1 MATLTSYE
9 EAAGAAQR
17 GSPWAAEAWE
27 GETGALKSKR
37 FSSDPDL
44 QGVMARTALLARR
57 GTKASRPVRSAGTG
71 VHLVQR
77 SLIDLGF
84 GLPKYGADGK
94 FGPETAGAV
103 RKFQAGRPG
112 LSSDGIV
119 GPSTLAALDAVIAQR
134 EGTITPP
141 APPVPPPTPPV
152 TKLHPSATYWKD
164 VLKIGLPNNRVEPLI
179 DGPAAFAAMKRAIES
194 TQTRGHY
201 VYLLGWWCDPWVNLA
216 GPGTSLLDLFGRAG
230 RAGVQIRG
238 LLWDP
243 SSLVYPNHAKLHS
256 AAVAAIN
263 RLPNCHF
270 QLDDAPGT
278 TKSHHQKLLIVRGS
292 QGLVAMAGG
301 VDVNADR
308 IHALPPP
315 THAYR
320 ADRPSDI
327 GWVGASGGSGSGS
340 GPGGSGEPLH
350 DVHALI
356 TGPNALP
363 LQRAFLRRWWSRSGS
378 RAVDNADPLRG
389 GFNDSLPPATGTHF
403 VRVGETFNGRLREPG
418 KFPIDSR
425 KVDAQDI
432 WLRCLLAARR
442 SIYMEEQYLSHPCAA
457 MAINRV
463 LPRLDHV
470 IILIPPSGITD
481 FPGRWERRMNFIRIA
496 SAGPHGH
503 KVRVYTRAVD
513 PGQACRRS
521 GRHVYVHAKTAMI
534 DDELAIIGS
543 ANCNHRG
550 WETDSE
556 LAVAVFEQIDGRVPL
571 AKQLR
576 MRLWAEHL
584 GVSASL
590 LGDPTRTKGLWDTAP
605 TRNVCRYDPRGGTDP
620 FLDGPKKL
628 VSDPA
633 DSRFGDPCRVLL

>member
-1 MATLTSYE
+1 MATLTGYE
-9 EAAGAAQR
+9 TWAEQTAGAS
-17 GSPWAAEAWE
+17 SPWAVAEWE

-37 FSSDPDL
+37 FASDPDL
-44 QGVMARTALLARR
+44 HAVMARTLLLARR
-57 GTKASRPVRSAGTG
+57 GTRRSLPVRSSGSA

-77 SLIDLGF
+77 TLIDFGF
-84 GLPKYGADGK
+84 SLPKYGADGK
-94 FGPETAGAV
+94 FGSETAGAV
-103 RKFQAGRPG
+103 RGFQVSRG
-112 LSSDGIV
+112 LSADSMV
-119 GPSTLAALDAVIAQR
+119 GPLTLGTLDAAIAQR
-134 EGTITPP
+134 EGTIMPP
-141 APPVPPPTPPV
+141 APVPTPPRPA
-152 TKLHPSATYWKD
+152 TKLHAGATYWKG
-164 VLKIGLPNNRVEPLI
+164 VLGIGLPNNRVEPLI
-179 DGPAAFAAMKRAIES
+179 DGPATFAMMKRLIDS
-194 TQTRGHY
+194 TQTRDHY
-201 VYLLGWWCDPWVNLA
+201 VYLLAWWCDPWVNLA
-216 GPGTSLLDLFGRAG
+216 GPGTSLLDLIARAG

-263 RLPNCHF
+263 RLPNCHV

-278 TKSHHQKLLIVRGS
+278 TKSHHQKLLVVRGS
-292 QGLVAMAGG
+292 LGLVAMAGG

-308 IHALPPP
+308 LHALPPP

-320 ADRPSDI
+320 PDRPSDI

-350 DVHALI
+350 DVHALV

-363 LQRAFLRRWWSRSGS
+363 LQRAFLRRWWARSGS
-378 RAVDNADPLRG
+378 RAIDGADPLRG
-389 GFNDSLPPATGTHF
+389 RFSDPLPPPTGTHF

-418 KFPIDSR
+418 RPPVDSR

-432 WLRCLLAARR
+432 WLRSILGARKF
-442 SIYMEEQYLSHPCAA
+442 IYMEEQYLSHPCAA
-457 MAINRV
+457 TAINRV

-481 FPGRWERRMNFIRIA
+481 FPGRWERRIEFIQKA

-556 LAVAVFEQIDGRVPL
+556 LAFAVFEQIDVPVPL
-571 AKQLR
+571 AKELR

-590 LGDPTRTKGLWDTAP
+590 IDDPIRTKGLWDTAP

-633 DSRFGDPCRVLL
+633 DSRSGDPCRILL

>member
-1 MATLTSYE
+1 METLTSYE
-9 EAAGAAQR
+9 TWAEQTAEGAAA
-17 GSPWAAEAWE
+17 PWAEVE
-27 GETGALKSKR
+27 TETGALGSKR
-37 FSSDPDL
+37 FASDPDL
-44 QGVMARTALLARR
+44 RAVMARTLLVARR
-57 GTKASRPVRSAGTG
+57 GTRASRPVRSSGAG

-84 GLPKYGADGK
+84 GLPRYGPDGK

-103 RKFQAGRPG
+103 KRFQASKPG
-112 LSSDGIV
+112 LGADGIV
-119 GPSTLAALDAVIAQR
+119 GPATLAVLDATIAKR
-134 EGTITPP
+134 EGATAT
-141 APPVPPPTPPV
+141 APPPVTPPPT
-152 TKLHPSATYWKD
+152 TTLHRSATYWRG
-164 VLKIGLPNNRVEPLI
+164 VLRIGLPNNRVESLI
-179 DGPAAFAAMKRAIES
+179 DGPATFATMKRIIDSA
-194 TQTRGHY
+194 QTRSHY
-201 VYLLGWWCDPWVNLA
+201 VYLLAWWCDPWVNLM
-216 GPGTSLLDLFGRAG
+216 GPGTSLLDLFARAG
-230 RAGVQIRG
+230 RAGVQVRG

-243 SSLVYPNHAKLHS
+243 SGLVYPNHAKLHK

-278 TKSHHQKLLIVRGS
+278 TKSHHQKLLVVRGS
-292 QGLVAMAGG
+292 LGLVAMAGG

-308 IHALPPP
+308 LFSLPPP
-315 THAYR
+315 THGYR
-320 ADRPSDI
+320 PDRPSDV

-378 RAVDNADPLRG
+378 RSVDSADPLRG
-389 GFNDSLPPATGTHF
+389 GFSDPVPPATGTHF
-403 VRVGETFNGRLREPG
+403 VRIGETFNGRLREPG
-418 KFPIDSR
+418 RFPIDSR
-425 KVDAQDI
+425 RVDAQDI
-432 WLRCLLAARR
+432 WLRSILAARR
-442 SIYMEEQYLSHPCAA
+442 FIYMEEQYLSHPCAA
-457 MAINRV
+457 KAINRV

-481 FPGRWERRMNFIRIA
+481 FPGRWERRLNFIRIA

-556 LAVAVFEQIDGRVPL
+556 LAFAVFEQSEGPMPL

-584 GVSASL
+584 GMSASL
-590 LGDPTRTKGLWDTAP
+590 VDDPVRTKGLWDTAP

-628 VSDPA
+628 VSDPE
-633 DSRFGDPCRVLL
+633 DSRAGDPCRTLI